1 MWEGGGGGGWGGGG
15 GVGRGGRDRGEGASL
30 VRHLV
35 DISHM
40 LIICR
45 EEDVLPV
52 WDLTDRCW
60 LGYVTN
66 CVIQLVFSEDAA
78 RVKLSKRDILTVMRR
93 TCQCCK
99 NALYN

>member
-1 MWEGGGGGGWGGGG
+1 MRGEAGGRVGGGGR
-15 GVGRGGRDRGEGASL
+15 VGRAMGGGASL